1 MPVLPGNNA
10 STRATAR
17 ALLQLGVAGTVG
29 VTSLAEAVHQAVLA
43 TTPIPW
49 RPHGPVLRAL
59 TSAAYSGVRSVVGAV
74 GRGGDSLLRGADD
87 AASGAGAR
95 RRSDDLLLPLAWQS
109 ILNGLI
115 GDRLA
120 ALGNAVA
127 LPMSIQPHREHRSR
141 AHRRDAAG
149 TRVLF
154 IHGLCMNDQQWQ
166 APADDGEDFGARL
179 VRDAGYRPLYLRYNS
194 GLPIAESGALLADL
208 LESRHSGRHAWR
220 EPWHVVAHSMG
231 GLLIRS
237 AMAQGMAKGHR
248 WPEHLHHLVFL
259 GTPHHGAPL
268 ERLGTMVDAVLALN
282 RFSSPW
288 KALGGIRSVA
298 IQQLG
303 RAKVDAWVSRPK
315 RLQMHAVAGT
325 LESASGRTLPKLLG
339 DGLVP
344 VDSALWHREDA
355 SAGAVATRRVFP
367 GVGHLSLIRHPEV
380 ADHIVSVIA

>member
-1 MPVLPGNNA
+1 MPARSGSSA

-59 TSAAYSGVRSVVGAV
+59 TSAAYSGVRGVVGAV

-87 AASGAGAR
+87 AAFNIGGGQ
-95 RRSDDLLLPLAWQS
+95 RSEDLLLPLSWQS
-109 ILNGLI
+109 VLNGVI

-127 LPMSIQPHREHRSR
+127 LPMSIQPHRDHRSR
-141 AHRRDAAG
+141 AHRRDAG
-149 TRVLF
+149 GERVLF

-166 APADDGEDFGARL
+166 TPASDGEDFGARL

-194 GLPIAESGALLADL
+194 GLPIAESGRLLADL
-208 LESRHSGRHAWR
+208 LESRHSGRHAWQ

-237 AMAQGMAKGHR
+237 AMAQGIAKGHR
-248 WPEHLHHLVFL
+248 WPDRLHHLVFL

-268 ERLGTMVDAVLALN
+268 ERLGTMVDTALALN

-288 KALGGIRSVA
+288 KALGKLRSVA
-298 IQQLG
+298 IQDLG
-303 RAKVDAWVSRPK
+303 HAQVDAWAARPD

-325 LESASGRTLPKLLG
+325 LERASGRRLPKLLG

-344 VDSALWHREDA
+344 VESALWHREDET
-355 SAGAVATRRVFP
+355 AGGIATRRVFH
-367 GVGHLSLIRHPEV
+367 GVGHLSLIQHPEV
-380 ADHIVSVIA
+380 ADHLATVIV

>member
-1 MPVLPGNNA
+1 MQALPGNNA

-87 AASGAGAR
+87 AASGARAGQ
-95 RRSDDLLLPLAWQS
+95 RSDDLLLPLAWQS

-149 TRVLF
+149 ARVLF

-166 APADDGEDFGARL
+166 TPADGGEDFGARL

-237 AMAQGMAKGHR
+237 AIAHGMAKRHR
-248 WPEHLHHLVFL
+248 WPENLHHLVFL

-268 ERLGTMVDAVLALN
+268 ERLGTMVDTALALN

-288 KALGGIRSVA
+288 KALGGLRSVA

-303 RAKVDAWVSRPK
+303 HAKVDAWGARPE

-325 LESASGRTLPKLLG
+325 LESASGRRLPRLLG

-344 VDSALWHREDA
+344 VDSALWRFEDA
-355 SAGAVATRRVFP
+355 NVGRMATRRVFA
-367 GVGHLSLIRHPEV
+367 GVGHLSLIQHPEV
-380 ADHIVSVIA
+380 ADHIVSVVV

>member
-1 MPVLPGNNA
+1 MPAGSGSTV
-10 STRATAR
+10 STRARAR

-49 RPHGPVLRAL
+49 RPHGPLLRAL
-59 TSAAYSGVRSVVGAV
+59 TSAAYAGVRGAVGAV
-74 GRGGDSLLRGADD
+74 GRGGDTLLRDPADP
-87 AASGAGAR
+87 SFSSR
-95 RRSDDLLLPLAWQS
+95 RGRRPDELLLPLGWQS
-109 ILNGLI
+109 VLNGVI

-120 ALGNAVA
+120 ALGNAAA
-127 LPMSIQPHREHRSR
+127 LPMSIQPHRDHRSR
-141 AHRRDAAG
+141 AHRRDAG
-149 TRVLF
+149 EERVLF

-166 APADDGEDFGARL
+166 TPADKGEDFGARL
-179 VRDAGYRPLYLRYNS
+179 VRDSGYRPLYLRYNS
-194 GLPIAESGALLADL
+194 GLSIAENGRLLADL

-237 AMAQGMAKGHR
+237 AMAQGIAKGHR
-248 WPEHLHHLVFL
+248 WPDRLHHLVFL

-268 ERLGTMVDAVLALN
+268 ERLGTMVDTALALN

-288 KALGGIRSVA
+288 KALGKLRSIA
-298 IQQLG
+298 IQDLG
-303 RAKVDAWVSRPK
+303 HAHVEAWPARPD

-325 LESASGRTLPKLLG
+325 LERESGRRLPKLLG

-344 VDSALWHREDA
+344 VDSALWQGGDA
-355 SAGAVATRRVFP
+355 SVGGIATRRVFP
-367 GVGHLSLIRHPEV
+367 GVGHLSLIQHPEV
-380 ADHIVSVIA
+380 ADHLATVIV